1 MDPSSPKPFG
11 RLLAELVIESG
22 YVRKNHSPNW
32 VEFAKRVEGVGYET
46 LRKALSGE
54 RAPSPVL
61 IERVAR
67 VLNVEPSMF
76 IEYRFT
82 QAHRELDPREVGWT
96 RAVDALASWE
106 AFRGSRSVERSSV
119 YGNVVEQKL

>member
-1 MDPSSPKPFG
+1 MNASSPKPFG

-54 RAPSPVL
+54 RPPSTAL
-61 IERVAR
+61 MERVAR

-76 IEYRFT
+76 IEYRLT
-82 QAHRELDPREVGWT
+82 QALRELDPREVGWT
-96 RAVDALASWE
+96 RATQALTSWE
-106 AFRGSRSVERSSV
+106 AFRESS
-119 YGNVVEQKL
+119 